1 MTDEERKLAVDAA
14 AKLGIPSAVLE
25 SLFISIDRVC
35 SSCMASTSQE
45 TWDILHAN
53 RPCKLYSPEGR

>member
-1 MTDEERKLAVDAA
+1 MTEEERKLAVDAA

-25 SLFISIDRVC
+25 LFISIDRVC
-35 SSCMASTSQE
+35 SACMASTSQE
-45 TWDILHAN
+45 TWDLLHTN